1 MLLEI
6 STQLARIVLISL
18 MILGTIRNV
27 LNLFIFT
34 RPRFLRSSC
43 TLYFIAVSINNIIA
57 IYVSIFNRLLIGG
70 FSIDVGLSSTIVCK
84 LRPYIGYVILALL
97 PYFYVLTCFDRYCSS
112 SASVICRPWSNKTMA
127 KRFICGAIVLAAILY
142 SHMSIFFQIQ
152 KVGSD
157 TICYPE
163 QGLYDS
169 FLENILYNY
178 LLFFSIYFPPLPTT
192 NDIHRRLK
200 IHLIRILFS
209 HFLTQILCVL
219 PFAIITLLGMFV
231 DRTTIVYT
239 FVLRILT
246 LPLFVSYTIAFY
258 VNTLSSQI
266 YRRQLI
272 KLIKKIPPV
281 YGYRTEKLVSIEK
294 ALEPIVPHIDELPY
308 YIKIAKKYCHFPSEH
323 GLTQDQSAAIYI
335 YIMEWGDITLY
346 HVLDKAL

>member
-57 IYVSIFNRLLIGG
+57 IYVSIFNRFLIDG

-157 TICYPE
+157 TI
-163 QGLYDS
+163 S
-169 FLENILYNY
+169 INIRRQLRQI
-178 LLFFSIYFPPLPTT
+178 SPPLPTT

-209 HFLTQILCVL
+209 HFLTQIRCVL

-239 FVLRILT
+239 FVLRVLT
-246 LPLFVSYTIAFY
+246 LPLFASYTIAFY

-272 KLIKKIPPV
+272 KLV
-281 YGYRTEKLVSIEK
+281 R
-294 ALEPIVPHIDELPY
+294 
-308 YIKIAKKYCHFPSEH
+308 F
-323 GLTQDQSAAIYI
+323 
-335 YIMEWGDITLY
+335 
-346 HVLDKAL
+346 